1 VSGIRRR
8 DFIILLGGGAS
19 AWPLAARA
27 EAPKAGYPSKP
38 VRIIVPVAA
47 GGPTDTVA
55 RILADKLSA
64 MWGQQVFIENRPG
77 AGNNLGTEYVAKSD
91 PDGYTVL
98 FDPGAIAAN
107 TSLYRK
113 LSYDAIADFAPVSLV
128 AKVDYFMFVPNSSPA
143 HSLKEFVDYVR
154 SRPGQ
159 LTMASPGTG
168 SAPYLAEM
176 MFLQMANMKM
186 THVPYRGAAPAFS
199 DLIPGRVDCYFGS
212 GTLLSYAR
220 SGQVR
225 VLAST
230 GPTRNAAAPDVP
242 VIAEYVPGYEVVS
255 TQALFVPTKTPRE
268 IVGKISADT
277 HIVLAETALKAKLA
291 EMGYVAAQETIAAIV
306 GWGKTLGC
314 IASSITVN
322 LPEPG
327 LIHRG
332 AGKGGKAHT
341 VFRAG
346 EVHGRITP
354 RAEEVCRLVAYADSA
369 KVTANLWGKR
379 WSKLVTNA
387 MANGIAA
394 CTALTSSEVL
404 HNDALRH
411 FSTRVGS
418 EAIHV
423 GQALG
428 CQLEEI

>member
-1 VSGIRRR
+1 MTAWIRRR
-8 DFIILLGGGAS
+8 EFITLLGGAV
-19 AWPLAARA
+19 AAAARA
-27 EAPKAGYPSKP
+27 ETPKAGYPSKP

-255 TQALFVPTKTPRE
+255 TQALFVPAKTPRE

-277 HIVLAETALKAKLA
+277 RTVLAETALRAKLA
-291 EMGYVAAQETIAAIV
+291 EIGYVAAPSSPEELGKLLRSEIA
-306 GWGKTLGC
+306 
-314 IASSITVN
+314 
-322 LPEPG
+322 
-327 LIHRG
+327 
-332 AGKGGKAHT
+332 
-341 VFRAG
+341 
-346 EVHGRITP
+346 
-354 RAEEVCRLVAYADSA
+354 
-369 KVTANLWGKR
+369 R
-379 WSKLVTNA
+379 WSAVIKSV
-387 MANGIAA
+387 GI
-394 CTALTSSEVL
+394 TL
-404 HNDALRH
+404 D
-411 FSTRVGS
+411 
-418 EAIHV
+418 
-423 GQALG
+423 
-428 CQLEEI
+428 

>member
-1 VSGIRRR
+1 MKRREL
-8 DFIILLGGGAS
+8 ITLLGGA
-19 AWPLAARA
+19 AMWPFAARSQT
-27 EAPKAGYPSKP
+27 PKAGYPTKP

-47 GGPTDTVA
+47 GGPTDIVA
-55 RILADKLSA
+55 RMLADKLSA

-128 AKVDYFMFVPNSSPA
+128 AKVDFFMFVPNSSPA

-154 SRPGQ
+154 PRPGQ

-168 SAPYLAEM
+168 SAPHLAEM
-176 MFLQMANMKM
+176 QFLQMAGMKM

-255 TQALFVPTKTPRE
+255 TQALFVPAKTPRE

-277 HIVLAETALKAKLA
+277 NTVLGEAAIRAKLA
-291 EMGYVAAQETIAAIV
+291 EMGYAAAPSSPEELGKLLRSEIA
-306 GWGKTLGC
+306 
-314 IASSITVN
+314 
-322 LPEPG
+322 
-327 LIHRG
+327 
-332 AGKGGKAHT
+332 
-341 VFRAG
+341 
-346 EVHGRITP
+346 
-354 RAEEVCRLVAYADSA
+354 
-369 KVTANLWGKR
+369 R
-379 WSKLVTNA
+379 WSAVIKSV
-387 MANGIAA
+387 GI
-394 CTALTSSEVL
+394 TL
-404 HNDALRH
+404 D
-411 FSTRVGS
+411 
-418 EAIHV
+418 
-423 GQALG
+423 
-428 CQLEEI
+428 

>member
-1 VSGIRRR
+1 MRRR
-8 DFIILLGGGAS
+8 TFITLLGGAAA
-19 AWPLAARA
+19 AWSLAARA
-27 EAPKAGYPSKP
+27 QTPKAGYPTKP

-47 GGPTDTVA
+47 GGPTDIVA
-55 RILADKLSA
+55 RMLADKLSA

-128 AKVDYFMFVPNSSPA
+128 AKVDFFMFVPNSSPA
-143 HSLKEFVDYVR
+143 LSLKEFVDYVR

-176 MFLQMANMKM
+176 QFLQMADMKM

-242 VIAEYVPGYEVVS
+242 AIAEYVPGYEVVS
-255 TQALFVPTKTPRE
+255 TQALFVPAKTPRE

-277 HIVLAETALKAKLA
+277 NTVLGEAAIRAKLA
-291 EMGYVAAQETIAAIV
+291 EMGYAAAPSSPEELGKLLRSEIA
-306 GWGKTLGC
+306 
-314 IASSITVN
+314 
-322 LPEPG
+322 
-327 LIHRG
+327 
-332 AGKGGKAHT
+332 
-341 VFRAG
+341 
-346 EVHGRITP
+346 
-354 RAEEVCRLVAYADSA
+354 
-369 KVTANLWGKR
+369 R
-379 WSKLVTNA
+379 WSAVIKSV
-387 MANGIAA
+387 GI
-394 CTALTSSEVL
+394 TL
-404 HNDALRH
+404 D
-411 FSTRVGS
+411 
-418 EAIHV
+418 
-423 GQALG
+423 
-428 CQLEEI
+428 

>member
-1 VSGIRRR
+1 MRRR
-8 DFIILLGGGAS
+8 TFITLLGGAAA
-19 AWPLAARA
+19 AWSLAARA
-27 EAPKAGYPSKP
+27 QTPKAGYPTKP

-47 GGPTDTVA
+47 GGPTDIVA
-55 RILADKLSA
+55 RMLADKLSA

-128 AKVDYFMFVPNSSPA
+128 AKVDFFMFVPNSSPA
-143 HSLKEFVDYVR
+143 LSLKEFVDYVR

-176 MFLQMANMKM
+176 QFLQMADMKM

-255 TQALFVPTKTPRE
+255 TQALFVPAKTPRE

-277 HIVLAETALKAKLA
+277 NTVLGEAAIRAKLA
-291 EMGYVAAQETIAAIV
+291 EMGYAAAPSSPEELGKLLRSEIA
-306 GWGKTLGC
+306 
-314 IASSITVN
+314 
-322 LPEPG
+322 
-327 LIHRG
+327 
-332 AGKGGKAHT
+332 
-341 VFRAG
+341 
-346 EVHGRITP
+346 
-354 RAEEVCRLVAYADSA
+354 
-369 KVTANLWGKR
+369 R
-379 WSKLVTNA
+379 WSAVIKSV
-387 MANGIAA
+387 GI
-394 CTALTSSEVL
+394 TL
-404 HNDALRH
+404 D
-411 FSTRVGS
+411 
-418 EAIHV
+418 
-423 GQALG
+423 
-428 CQLEEI
+428 

>member
-1 VSGIRRR
+1 MRRR
-8 DFIILLGGGAS
+8 DFIMLLGGVA
-19 AWPLAARA
+19 AALPLAARA
-27 EAPKAGYPSKP
+27 ETLKAGYPSKP

-255 TQALFVPTKTPRE
+255 TQALFVPAKTPRE

-277 HIVLAETALKAKLA
+277 HTVLAETALRAKLA
-291 EMGYVAAQETIAAIV
+291 EMGYMAAPSSPEELGKLLRSEIA
-306 GWGKTLGC
+306 
-314 IASSITVN
+314 
-322 LPEPG
+322 
-327 LIHRG
+327 
-332 AGKGGKAHT
+332 
-341 VFRAG
+341 
-346 EVHGRITP
+346 
-354 RAEEVCRLVAYADSA
+354 
-369 KVTANLWGKR
+369 R
-379 WSKLVTNA
+379 WSAVIKSV
-387 MANGIAA
+387 GI
-394 CTALTSSEVL
+394 TL
-404 HNDALRH
+404 D
-411 FSTRVGS
+411 
-418 EAIHV
+418 
-423 GQALG
+423 
-428 CQLEEI
+428 

>member
-8 DFIILLGGGAS
+8 DFIILLGGGAA

-27 EAPKAGYPSKP
+27 EAPQAGYPSKP

-55 RILADKLSA
+55 RIVADKLSA

-277 HIVLAETALKAKLA
+277 HIVLAETALRAKLA
-291 EMGYVAAQETIAAIV
+291 EMGYVAAPSSPEELGKLLRSEIA
-306 GWGKTLGC
+306 
-314 IASSITVN
+314 
-322 LPEPG
+322 
-327 LIHRG
+327 
-332 AGKGGKAHT
+332 
-341 VFRAG
+341 
-346 EVHGRITP
+346 
-354 RAEEVCRLVAYADSA
+354 
-369 KVTANLWGKR
+369 R
-379 WSKLVTNA
+379 WSAVIKSV
-387 MANGIAA
+387 GI
-394 CTALTSSEVL
+394 TL
-404 HNDALRH
+404 DR
-411 FSTRVGS
+411 
-418 EAIHV
+418 I
-423 GQALG
+423 
-428 CQLEEI
+428 

>member
-8 DFIILLGGGAS
+8 DFIILLGGGAA

-27 EAPKAGYPSKP
+27 EAPQAGYPSKP

-55 RILADKLSA
+55 RIVADKLSA

-255 TQALFVPTKTPRE
+255 TQALFVPAKTPRE

-277 HIVLAETALKAKLA
+277 HTVLAETALRAKLA
-291 EMGYVAAQETIAAIV
+291 EMGYVAAPSSPEELGKLLRSEIA
-306 GWGKTLGC
+306 
-314 IASSITVN
+314 
-322 LPEPG
+322 
-327 LIHRG
+327 
-332 AGKGGKAHT
+332 
-341 VFRAG
+341 
-346 EVHGRITP
+346 
-354 RAEEVCRLVAYADSA
+354 
-369 KVTANLWGKR
+369 R
-379 WSKLVTNA
+379 WSAVIRSV
-387 MANGIAA
+387 GI
-394 CTALTSSEVL
+394 TL
-404 HNDALRH
+404 D
-411 FSTRVGS
+411 
-418 EAIHV
+418 
-423 GQALG
+423 
-428 CQLEEI
+428 

>member
-1 VSGIRRR
+1 MRRR
-8 DFIILLGGGAS
+8 TFITLLGGAAA
-19 AWPLAARA
+19 AWPVLARA
-27 EAPKAGYPSKP
+27 QTPKAGYPTKP

-47 GGPTDTVA
+47 GGPTDIVA
-55 RILADKLSA
+55 RMLADKLSA

-255 TQALFVPTKTPRE
+255 TQALFVPAKTPRE

-277 HIVLAETALKAKLA
+277 HTVLAETALRAKLA
-291 EMGYVAAQETIAAIV
+291 EMGYVAAPSSPEELGKLLRSEIA
-306 GWGKTLGC
+306 
-314 IASSITVN
+314 
-322 LPEPG
+322 
-327 LIHRG
+327 
-332 AGKGGKAHT
+332 
-341 VFRAG
+341 
-346 EVHGRITP
+346 
-354 RAEEVCRLVAYADSA
+354 
-369 KVTANLWGKR
+369 R
-379 WSKLVTNA
+379 WSAVIKSV
-387 MANGIAA
+387 GI
-394 CTALTSSEVL
+394 TL
-404 HNDALRH
+404 D
-411 FSTRVGS
+411 
-418 EAIHV
+418 
-423 GQALG
+423 
-428 CQLEEI
+428 

>member
-8 DFIILLGGGAS
+8 DFIILLGGGAA

-27 EAPKAGYPSKP
+27 EAPQAGYPSKP

-55 RILADKLSA
+55 RIVADKLSA

-143 HSLKEFVDYVR
+143 HSLKEFVDHVR

-268 IVGKISADT
+268 IIGKISADT
-277 HIVLAETALKAKLA
+277 HTVLAETALKAKLA
-291 EMGYVAAQETIAAIV
+291 EMGYVAAPSSPEELGKLLRSEIA
-306 GWGKTLGC
+306 
-314 IASSITVN
+314 
-322 LPEPG
+322 
-327 LIHRG
+327 
-332 AGKGGKAHT
+332 
-341 VFRAG
+341 
-346 EVHGRITP
+346 
-354 RAEEVCRLVAYADSA
+354 
-369 KVTANLWGKR
+369 R
-379 WSKLVTNA
+379 WSAVIKSV
-387 MANGIAA
+387 GI
-394 CTALTSSEVL
+394 TL
-404 HNDALRH
+404 D
-411 FSTRVGS
+411 
-418 EAIHV
+418 
-423 GQALG
+423 
-428 CQLEEI
+428 

>member
-8 DFIILLGGGAS
+8 DFVILLGGATA

-27 EAPKAGYPSKP
+27 ETPKAGYPSKP

-128 AKVDYFMFVPNSSPA
+128 AKVDYFMFVPNSSPT

-255 TQALFVPTKTPRE
+255 TQALFVPAKTPRE

-277 HIVLAETALKAKLA
+277 HTVLAETALRAKLA
-291 EMGYVAAQETIAAIV
+291 EMGYVAAPSSPEELGKLLRSEIA
-306 GWGKTLGC
+306 
-314 IASSITVN
+314 
-322 LPEPG
+322 
-327 LIHRG
+327 
-332 AGKGGKAHT
+332 
-341 VFRAG
+341 
-346 EVHGRITP
+346 
-354 RAEEVCRLVAYADSA
+354 
-369 KVTANLWGKR
+369 R
-379 WSKLVTNA
+379 WSAVIKSV
-387 MANGIAA
+387 GI
-394 CTALTSSEVL
+394 TL
-404 HNDALRH
+404 D
-411 FSTRVGS
+411 
-418 EAIHV
+418 
-423 GQALG
+423 
-428 CQLEEI
+428 